1 MKKFTSLL
9 IILLFASVVNAQET
23 QRLRHKNEK
32 MQEVLTRFSMHTKS
46 SSPNHSLLISGS
58 RAVAVLKNAV
68 ARQKLDSVLYH
79 EYVQESGV
87 WQNLW
92 KDEYQYDSGLK
103 NTTWI
108 EKEWDSGSETWTAVE
123 KVNIDYTQDGKVNA
137 MDIYTPDE
145 ITGELIYLN
154 RTVAYYSPEGLA
166 DSVIHYRY
174 VVEPLMNW
182 EVEGKEI
189 YHYNEAGQPERIE
202 ITSQEEDEE
211 GVYYLVMAL
220 VFTYNHAGQISALSM
235 YIIDSELQLLFSEST
250 YIYDDSGRL
259 TANEVSAMD
268 FFTAEFGPVSRTG
281 YEYNA
286 TGDVTVE
293 TFSSWDS
300 ATEEWYVEQKS
311 EYTYN
316 QMLFSEVVFPSY
328 LQFMGVYD
336 QTETFSH
343 VVSEIVTSS
352 NNEGEWS
359 LSDRTLFYYSEGTA
373 TGVADYTKAAVSV
386 YPNPASD
393 NITFRWNGDETLRL
407 EVYHITGAKAMELR
421 VASGMKI
428 PVSTLDEG
436 VYVLK
441 LLKDN
446 QTIYAGKL
454 VKR

>member
-46 SSPNHSLLISGS
+46 FSPNHFLLTSDS
-58 RAVAVLKNAV
+58 WKVALLKNAV
-68 ARQKLDSVLYH
+68 TRQKLDSVLYH

-92 KDEYQYDSGLK
+92 KDEYQYNSELK

-108 EKEWDSGSETWTAVE
+108 EKEWDSGSETWAATE
-123 KVNIDYTQDGKVNA
+123 KVNIDYTEDGKVNA

-145 ITGELIYLN
+145 TTGNLIYLN
-154 RTVAYYSPEGLA
+154 RTVVYYSPEGLT
-166 DSVIHYRY
+166 DSVVHYRN
-174 VVEPLMNW
+174 VVAMINW
-182 EVEGKEI
+182 EVESKEI

-202 ITSQEEDEE
+202 ITSREEDEE
-211 GVYYLVMAL
+211 GVYYMVMAL
-220 VFTYNHAGQISALSM
+220 VFTYNYTGQISILSM
-235 YIIDSELQLLFSEST
+235 YIIDSEMQLLFSET
-250 YIYDDSGRL
+250 KYMYDDSGRL

-268 FFTAEFGPVSRTG
+268 FFTAEFGPVSRTE
-281 YEYNA
+281 YEYNSA
-286 TGDVTVE
+286 GDVEVE

-300 ATEEWYVEQKS
+300 TTEEWYAEQKS
-311 EYTYN
+311 EYTYTN
-316 QMLFSEVVFPSY
+316 MLYSEVVYPSY
-328 LQFMGVYD
+328 LHFWGVYD
-336 QTETFSH
+336 QTDIYNH
-343 VVSEIVTSS
+343 AISEIITSS

-359 LSDRTLFYYSEGTA
+359 LSDRTLFYYSAGTT

-393 NITFRWNGDETLRL
+393 NITLRWDGDETLRL
-407 EVYHITGAKAMELR
+407 EVYHITGAKAMEMR

-428 PVSTLDEG
+428 PVSTLNEG